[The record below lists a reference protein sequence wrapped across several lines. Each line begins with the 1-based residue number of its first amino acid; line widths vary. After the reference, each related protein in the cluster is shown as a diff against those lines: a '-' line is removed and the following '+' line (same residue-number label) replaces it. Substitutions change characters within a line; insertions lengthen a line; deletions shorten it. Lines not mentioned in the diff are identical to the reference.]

1 MASKGKHVRQ
11 KKLHPWPVRLTHWLN
26 AVCMVCMFMSGWAI
40 YNASPLFGFR
50 FPAAVTVGGWLG
62 GALAWHFAFMWLLL
76 INGSIYLLYGFASRH
91 FKRELLPIGLAA
103 LKHDLT
109 DALRLRLVHEKGVYN
124 AVQRLMYWMV
134 LAAGVLVVISGVA
147 IWKPIQ
153 LQELVAL
160 LGGYDVARYVHFGAM
175 AMIAAFVVIHLVL
188 VILVPKTLLPM
199 ITGGV
204 RSLDTGKNGH
214 D

>member
-1 MASKGKHVRQ
+1 MRQ

-26 AVCMVCMFMSGWAI
+26 AACMVCMFMSGWAI
-40 YNASPLFGFR
+40 YNASPLFSFR
-50 FPAAVTVGGWLG
+50 FPVSLTVGGWLG

-76 INGSIYLLYGFASRH
+76 INGAIYVLYGLASRH
-91 FKRELLPIGLAA
+91 FKRELLPIGIAA

-109 DALRLRLVHEKGVYN
+109 DALRFRLVHEKGVYN
-124 AVQRLMYWMV
+124 AVQRLMYWIV
-134 LAAGVLVVISGVA
+134 LAAGVLIVISGVA
-147 IWKPIQ
+147 IWKPVQ

-160 LGGYDVARYVHFGAM
+160 LGSYDVARYVHFAAM

-188 VILVPKTLLPM
+188 VILVPKTLVPM

-204 RSLDTGKNGH
+204 RTPNNEKNGS
-214 D
+214 

>member
-1 MASKGKHVRQ
+1 VRQ

-26 AVCMVCMFMSGWAI
+26 AACMVCMFMSGWAI

-50 FPAAVTVGGWLG
+50 FAAALTVGGWLG

-76 INGSIYLLYGFASRH
+76 INGAIYVLYGLASRH
-91 FKRELLPIGLAA
+91 FKRELLPIGIAA

-109 DALRLRLVHEKGVYN
+109 DALRFRLVHEKGVYN
-124 AVQRLMYWMV
+124 AVQRLMYWIV
-134 LAAGVLVVISGVA
+134 LAAGVLIVISGVA
-147 IWKPIQ
+147 IWKPVQ

-160 LGGYDVARYVHFGAM
+160 LGGYDVARYVHFAAM

-188 VILVPKTLLPM
+188 VILVPKTLVPM

-204 RSLDTGKNGH
+204 RTPNNEKNGS
-214 D
+214 

>member
-1 MASKGKHVRQ
+1 MRQ

-26 AVCMVCMFMSGWAI
+26 AACMVCMFMSGWAI
-40 YNASPLFGFR
+40 YNASPLFSFR
-50 FPAAVTVGGWLG
+50 FPVSLTVGGWLG

-76 INGSIYLLYGFASRH
+76 INGAIYVLCGLASRH
-91 FKRELLPIGLAA
+91 FKRELLPIGIAA

-109 DALRLRLVHEKGVYN
+109 DALRFRLVHEKGVYN
-124 AVQRLMYWMV
+124 AVQRLMYWIV
-134 LAAGVLVVISGVA
+134 LAAGVLIVISGVA
-147 IWKPIQ
+147 IWKPVQ

-160 LGGYDVARYVHFGAM
+160 LGGYDVARYVHFAAM

-188 VILVPKTLLPM
+188 VILVPKTLVPM

-204 RSLDTGKNGH
+204 RTPNNEKNGS
-214 D
+214 

>member
-1 MASKGKHVRQ
+1 MRQ
-11 KKLHPWPVRLTHWLN
+11 KKLHPWPIRLTHWLN
-26 AVCMVCMFMSGWAI
+26 AACMACMFMSGWAI

-50 FPAAVTVGGWLG
+50 FPVAVTVGGWLG
-62 GALAWHFAFMWLLL
+62 GALARHFAFMWLLL
-76 INGSIYLLYGFASRH
+76 VNGAIYVVYGVVSRH

-109 DALRLRLVHEKGVYN
+109 DALRFRLVHEKGVYN

-204 RSLDTGKNGH
+204 RSLDTGKNSH

>member
-1 MASKGKHVRQ
+1 MRQ

-26 AVCMVCMFMSGWAI
+26 AACMVCMFMSGWAI

-50 FPAAVTVGGWLG
+50 FAAALTVGGWLG

-76 INGSIYLLYGFASRH
+76 INGAIYVLYGLASRH
-91 FKRELLPIGLAA
+91 FKRELLPIGIAA

-109 DALRLRLVHEKGVYN
+109 DALRFRLVHEKGVYN
-124 AVQRLMYWMV
+124 AVQRLMYWIV
-134 LAAGVLVVISGVA
+134 LAAGVLIVISGVA
-147 IWKPIQ
+147 IWKPVQ

-160 LGGYDVARYVHFGAM
+160 LGGYDVARYVHFAAM

-188 VILVPKTLLPM
+188 VILVPKTLVPM

-204 RSLDTGKNGH
+204 RTPNNEKNGS
-214 D
+214 

>member
-1 MASKGKHVRQ
+1 MVCKGNDVRQ

-26 AVCMVCMFMSGWAI
+26 AACMVCMFMSGWAI
-40 YNASPLFGFR
+40 YNASPLFSFR
-50 FPAAVTVGGWLG
+50 FPASLTVGGWLG

-76 INGSIYLLYGFASRH
+76 INGAIYVLYGLASRH
-91 FKRELLPIGLAA
+91 FKRELLPIGITA

-109 DALRLRLVHEKGVYN
+109 DALHLRLVHEKGLYN
-124 AVQRLMYWMV
+124 AVQRLMYWIV
-134 LAAGVLVVISGVA
+134 LAAGVLIVISGVA
-147 IWKPIQ
+147 IWKPVQ

-160 LGGYDVARYVHFGAM
+160 LGGYDVGRYVHFAAM

-204 RSLDTGKNGH
+204 RTPDNGKNGS
-214 D
+214 

>member
-1 MASKGKHVRQ
+1 MVCKGNDVRQ

-26 AVCMVCMFMSGWAI
+26 AACMICMFMSGWAI
-40 YNASPLFGFR
+40 YNASPLFSFR
-50 FPAAVTVGGWLG
+50 FPASLTVGGWLG

-76 INGSIYLLYGFASRH
+76 INGAIYGLYGLASRH
-91 FKRELLPIGLAA
+91 FKRELLPIGIAA

-134 LAAGVLVVISGVA
+134 LAAGVLIVISGVA
-147 IWKPIQ
+147 IWKPVQ

-160 LGGYDVARYVHFGAM
+160 LGGYDVARYVHFAAM
-175 AMIAAFVVIHLVL
+175 AMIAAFVVIHLAL

-204 RSLDTGKNGH
+204 RPVDTWKNGH

>member
-1 MASKGKHVRQ
+1 MVCKGNDVRQ

-26 AVCMVCMFMSGWAI
+26 AACMVCMFMSGWAI
-40 YNASPLFGFR
+40 YNASPLFSFR
-50 FPAAVTVGGWLG
+50 FPVSLTVGGWLG

-76 INGSIYLLYGFASRH
+76 INGAIYVLYGFVSRH
-91 FKRELLPIGLAA
+91 FKRDLLPIGIAA

-109 DALRLRLVHEKGVYN
+109 AVLRFRLVHEKGVYN
-124 AVQRLMYWMV
+124 AMQRLMYWMV
-134 LAAGVLVVISGVA
+134 LAAGVLIVISGVA
-147 IWKPIQ
+147 IWKPVQ

-160 LGGYDVARYVHFGAM
+160 LGGYDVARYVHFAAM
-175 AMIAAFVVIHLVL
+175 TMIAAFVVIHLVL

-204 RSLDTGKNGH
+204 RTPDNGKNGS
-214 D
+214 

>member
-1 MASKGKHVRQ
+1 MRQ

-26 AVCMVCMFMSGWAI
+26 AACMVCMFMSGWAI
-40 YNASPLFGFR
+40 YNASPLFSFR
-50 FPAAVTVGGWLG
+50 FPVSLTVGGWLG

-76 INGSIYLLYGFASRH
+76 INGAIYVLYGFVSRH
-91 FKRELLPIGLAA
+91 FKRELLPIGIAA

-109 DALRLRLVHEKGVYN
+109 DALRFRLVHEKGVYN
-124 AVQRLMYWMV
+124 AVQRLMYWIV
-134 LAAGVLVVISGVA
+134 LAAGVLIVISGVA
-147 IWKPIQ
+147 IWKPVQ

-160 LGGYDVARYVHFGAM
+160 LGGYDVARYVHFAAM
-175 AMIAAFVVIHLVL
+175 TMIAAFVVIHLVL

-204 RSLDTGKNGH
+204 RTPDNGKNGS
-214 D
+214 

>member
-1 MASKGKHVRQ
+1 MRQ

-40 YNASPLFGFR
+40 YNASPLFSFR
-50 FPAAVTVGGWLG
+50 FPVAVTVGGWLG

-76 INGSIYLLYGFASRH
+76 INGAIYVLYGLVSRH
-91 FKRELLPIGLAA
+91 FKRELLPVGLAA

-109 DALRLRLVHEKGVYN
+109 DALRLRLVHEQGVYN
-124 AVQRLMYWMV
+124 TVQRLMYWIV

-153 LQELVAL
+153 LQGLVAL
-160 LGGYDVARYVHFGAM
+160 LGGYDIARYVHFGAM
-175 AMIAAFVVIHLVL
+175 AMIAAFVVIHLIL

-204 RSLDTGKNGH
+204 RSLDAGENGH

>member
-1 MASKGKHVRQ
+1 VRQ

-26 AVCMVCMFMSGWAI
+26 AACMACMFMSGWAI

-134 LAAGVLVVISGVA
+134 LAAGALVVISGVA

-175 AMIAAFVVIHLVL
+175 AMIAAFVVIHLSL

>member
-1 MASKGKHVRQ
+1 MRQ

-26 AVCMVCMFMSGWAI
+26 AACMVCMFMSGWAI

-50 FPAAVTVGGWLG
+50 FAAALTVGGWLG

-76 INGSIYLLYGFASRH
+76 INGAIYVLYGLASRH
-91 FKRELLPIGLAA
+91 FKRELLPIGIAA

-109 DALRLRLVHEKGVYN
+109 DALRFRLVHEKGVYN
-124 AVQRLMYWMV
+124 AVQRLMYWIV
-134 LAAGVLVVISGVA
+134 LAAGVLIVISGVA
-147 IWKPIQ
+147 IWKPVQ
-153 LQELVAL
+153 LQELVEL
-160 LGGYDVARYVHFGAM
+160 LGGYDVARYVHFAAM

-204 RSLDTGKNGH
+204 RTPDNEKNGS
-214 D
+214 

>member
-1 MASKGKHVRQ
+1 MRQ

-26 AVCMVCMFMSGWAI
+26 AACMVCMFMSGWAI

-50 FPAAVTVGGWLG
+50 FAAALTVGGWLG

-76 INGSIYLLYGFASRH
+76 INGAIYVLYGLASRH
-91 FKRELLPIGLAA
+91 FKRELLPIGIAA

-109 DALRLRLVHEKGVYN
+109 DALRFRLVHEKGVYN
-124 AVQRLMYWMV
+124 AVQRLMYWIV
-134 LAAGVLVVISGVA
+134 LAAGVLIVISGVA
-147 IWKPIQ
+147 IWKPVQ

-160 LGGYDVARYVHFGAM
+160 LGGYDVARYVHFAAM

-188 VILVPKTLLPM
+188 VILVPKTLVPM

-204 RSLDTGKNGH
+204 RTPDNEKNGS
-214 D
+214 

>member
-1 MASKGKHVRQ
+1 VRQ

-26 AVCMVCMFMSGWAI
+26 AACMVCMFMSGWAI

-50 FPAAVTVGGWLG
+50 FAAALTVGGWLG

-76 INGSIYLLYGFASRH
+76 INGAIYVLYGLASRH
-91 FKRELLPIGLAA
+91 FKRELLPIGIAA

-109 DALRLRLVHEKGVYN
+109 DALRFRLVHEKGVYN
-124 AVQRLMYWMV
+124 AVQRLMYWIV
-134 LAAGVLVVISGVA
+134 LAAGVLIVISGVA
-147 IWKPIQ
+147 IWKPVQ

-160 LGGYDVARYVHFGAM
+160 LGGYDVARYVHFAAM

-188 VILVPKTLLPM
+188 VILVPKTLVPM

-204 RSLDTGKNGH
+204 RTPDNEKNGS
-214 D
+214 

>member
-1 MASKGKHVRQ
+1 MRQ

-26 AVCMVCMFMSGWAI
+26 AACMVCMFMSGWAI
-40 YNASPLFGFR
+40 YNASPLFSFR
-50 FPAAVTVGGWLG
+50 FPVSLTVGGWLG

-76 INGSIYLLYGFASRH
+76 INGAIYVLYGLASRH
-91 FKRELLPIGLAA
+91 FKRELLPIGIAA

-109 DALRLRLVHEKGVYN
+109 DALRFRLVHEKGVYN
-124 AVQRLMYWMV
+124 AVQRLMYWIV
-134 LAAGVLVVISGVA
+134 LAAGVLIVISGVA
-147 IWKPIQ
+147 IWKPVQ

-160 LGGYDVARYVHFGAM
+160 LGGYDVARYVHFATM

-188 VILVPKTLLPM
+188 VILVPKTLVPM

-204 RSLDTGKNGH
+204 RTPDNEKNGS
-214 D
+214 

>member
-1 MASKGKHVRQ
+1 MRQ

-26 AVCMVCMFMSGWAI
+26 AACMVCMFMSGWAI
-40 YNASPLFGFR
+40 YNASPLFSFR
-50 FPAAVTVGGWLG
+50 FPVSLTVGGWLG

-76 INGSIYLLYGFASRH
+76 INGAIYVLYGFVSRH
-91 FKRELLPIGLAA
+91 FKRDLLPIGIAA

-109 DALRLRLVHEKGVYN
+109 AVLRFRLVHEKGVYN
-124 AVQRLMYWMV
+124 AMQRLMYWMV
-134 LAAGVLVVISGVA
+134 LAAGVLIVISGVA
-147 IWKPIQ
+147 IWKPVQ

-160 LGGYDVARYVHFGAM
+160 LGGYDVARYVHFAAM
-175 AMIAAFVVIHLVL
+175 TMIAAFVVIHLVL

-204 RSLDTGKNGH
+204 RTPDNGKNGS
-214 D
+214 

>member
-1 MASKGKHVRQ
+1 MRQ

-26 AVCMVCMFMSGWAI
+26 AACMVCMFMSGWAI
-40 YNASPLFGFR
+40 YNASPLFSFR
-50 FPAAVTVGGWLG
+50 FPVSLTVGGWLG

-76 INGSIYLLYGFASRH
+76 INGAIYVLYGVASRH
-91 FKRELLPIGLAA
+91 FKRELLPIGIAA

-109 DALRLRLVHEKGVYN
+109 DALRFRLVHEKGVYN
-124 AVQRLMYWMV
+124 AVQRLMYWIV
-134 LAAGVLVVISGVA
+134 LAAGVLIVISGVA
-147 IWKPIQ
+147 IWKPVQ

-160 LGGYDVARYVHFGAM
+160 LGGYDVARYVHFAAM

-188 VILVPKTLLPM
+188 VILVPKTLVPM

-204 RSLDTGKNGH
+204 RTPDNEKNGS
-214 D
+214 

>member
-1 MASKGKHVRQ
+1 MRQ

-26 AVCMVCMFMSGWAI
+26 AACMVCMFMSGWAI

-50 FPAAVTVGGWLG
+50 FAAALTVGGWLG

-76 INGSIYLLYGFASRH
+76 INGAIYVLYGLASRH
-91 FKRELLPIGLAA
+91 FKRELLPIGIAA

-109 DALRLRLVHEKGVYN
+109 DALRFRLVHEKGVYN
-124 AVQRLMYWMV
+124 AVQRLMYWIV
-134 LAAGVLVVISGVA
+134 LAAGVLIVISGVA
-147 IWKPIQ
+147 IWKPVQ

-160 LGGYDVARYVHFGAM
+160 LGGYDVARYVHFAAM

-204 RSLDTGKNGH
+204 RTPDNGKNGS
-214 D
+214 

>member
-1 MASKGKHVRQ
+1 MRQ

-26 AVCMVCMFMSGWAI
+26 AACMVCMFMSGWAI

-50 FPAAVTVGGWLG
+50 FAAALTVGGWLG

-76 INGSIYLLYGFASRH
+76 INGAIYVLYGFVSRH
-91 FKRELLPIGLAA
+91 FKRELLPIGIAA

-109 DALRLRLVHEKGVYN
+109 DALRFRLVHEKGVYN
-124 AVQRLMYWMV
+124 AVQRLMYWIV
-134 LAAGVLVVISGVA
+134 LAAGVLIVISGVA
-147 IWKPIQ
+147 IWKPVQ

-160 LGGYDVARYVHFGAM
+160 LGGYDVARYVHFAAM

-188 VILVPKTLLPM
+188 VILVPKTLVPM

-204 RSLDTGKNGH
+204 RTPDNEKNGS
-214 D
+214 

>member
-1 MASKGKHVRQ
+1 MRQ

-26 AVCMVCMFMSGWAI
+26 AACMVCMFMSGWAI

-50 FPAAVTVGGWLG
+50 FAAALTVGGWLG

-76 INGSIYLLYGFASRH
+76 INGAIYVLYGFVSRH
-91 FKRELLPIGLAA
+91 FKRELLPIGIAA

-109 DALRLRLVHEKGVYN
+109 DALRFRLVHEKGVYN
-124 AVQRLMYWMV
+124 AVQRLMYWIV
-134 LAAGVLVVISGVA
+134 LAAGVLIVISGVA
-147 IWKPIQ
+147 IWKPVQ

-160 LGGYDVARYVHFGAM
+160 LGGYDVARYVHFAAM
-175 AMIAAFVVIHLVL
+175 TMIAAFVVIHLVL

-204 RSLDTGKNGH
+204 RTPDNGKNGS
-214 D
+214 

>member
-1 MASKGKHVRQ
+1 MRQ

-26 AVCMVCMFMSGWAI
+26 AACMVCMFMSGWAI

-50 FPAAVTVGGWLG
+50 FAPALTVGGWLG

-76 INGSIYLLYGFASRH
+76 INGAIYVLYGLASRH
-91 FKRELLPIGLAA
+91 FKRELLPIGIAA

-109 DALRLRLVHEKGVYN
+109 DALRFRLVHEKGVYN
-124 AVQRLMYWMV
+124 AVQRLMYWIV
-134 LAAGVLVVISGVA
+134 LAAGVLIVISGVA
-147 IWKPIQ
+147 IWKPVQ

-160 LGGYDVARYVHFGAM
+160 LGGYDVARYVHFAAM

-188 VILVPKTLLPM
+188 VILVPKTLVPM

-204 RSLDTGKNGH
+204 RTPNNEKNGS
-214 D
+214 

>member
-175 AMIAAFVVIHLVL
+175 AMIAAFVVIHLSL

>member
-1 MASKGKHVRQ
+1 MRQ

-26 AVCMVCMFMSGWAI
+26 AACMVCMFMSGWAI

-50 FPAAVTVGGWLG
+50 FAAALTVGGWLG

-76 INGSIYLLYGFASRH
+76 INGAIYVLYGLASRH
-91 FKRELLPIGLAA
+91 FKRELLPIGIAA

-109 DALRLRLVHEKGVYN
+109 DALRFRLVHERGVYN
-124 AVQRLMYWMV
+124 AVQRLMYWIV
-134 LAAGVLVVISGVA
+134 LAAGVLIVISGVA
-147 IWKPIQ
+147 IWKPVQ

-160 LGGYDVARYVHFGAM
+160 LGGYDVARYVHFAAM

-188 VILVPKTLLPM
+188 VILVPKTLVPM

-204 RSLDTGKNGH
+204 RTPNNEKNGS
-214 D
+214 

>member
-1 MASKGKHVRQ
+1 VRQ
-11 KKLHPWPVRLTHWLN
+11 KKFHPWPVRLTHWIN
-26 AVCMVCMFMSGWAI
+26 AACMVCMFMSGWAI

-50 FPAAVTVGGWLG
+50 FPVSVTVGGWLG

-76 INGSIYLLYGFASRH
+76 INGAIYVLYGVVSRH
-91 FKRELLPIGLAA
+91 FKRELLPIGLVA
-103 LKHDLT
+103 LKRDLT
-109 DALRLRLVHEKGVYN
+109 DALRLRLVHEQGVYN
-124 AVQRLMYWMV
+124 TVQRLMYWIV
-134 LAAGVLVVISGVA
+134 LAAGALVVISGVA

-160 LGGYDVARYVHFGAM
+160 LGGYDIARYVHFGAM
-175 AMIAAFVVIHLVL
+175 AMITAFVVIHLIL

-204 RSLDTGKNGH
+204 RSLDAGENGH

>member
-1 MASKGKHVRQ
+1 MRQ

-26 AVCMVCMFMSGWAI
+26 AACMVCMFMSGWAI
-40 YNASPLFGFR
+40 YNASPLFSFR
-50 FPAAVTVGGWLG
+50 FPVSLTVGGWLG

-76 INGSIYLLYGFASRH
+76 INGAIYVLYGLASRH
-91 FKRELLPIGLAA
+91 FKRELLPIGIAA

-109 DALRLRLVHEKGVYN
+109 DALRFRLVHEKGVYN
-124 AVQRLMYWMV
+124 AVQRLMYWIV
-134 LAAGVLVVISGVA
+134 LAAGVLIVISGVA
-147 IWKPIQ
+147 IWKPVQ

-160 LGGYDVARYVHFGAM
+160 LGGYDVARYVHFAAM
-175 AMIAAFVVIHLVL
+175 TMIAAFVVIHLVL

-204 RSLDTGKNGH
+204 RTPDNGKNGS
-214 D
+214 

>member
-1 MASKGKHVRQ
+1 VRQ

-26 AVCMVCMFMSGWAI
+26 AACMVCMFMSGWAI

-50 FPAAVTVGGWLG
+50 FPVSVTVGGWLG

-76 INGSIYLLYGFASRH
+76 INGAIYVLYGVVSRH
-91 FKRELLPIGLAA
+91 FKRELLPIGLVA
-103 LKHDLT
+103 LKRDFT
-109 DALRLRLVHEKGVYN
+109 DALRFRLVHEKGVYN

-134 LAAGVLVVISGVA
+134 LAGGALVVISGVA

-160 LGGYDVARYVHFGAM
+160 LGGYDVARYVHFAAM
-175 AMIAAFVVIHLVL
+175 AVIAAFVVIHLGL
-188 VILVPKTLLPM
+188 VMLVPKTLLPM
-199 ITGGV
+199 ISGGV
-204 RSLDTGKNGH
+204 RSLDIRRNGH

>member
-1 MASKGKHVRQ
+1 MRQ

-175 AMIAAFVVIHLVL
+175 AMIAAFVVIHLSL

>member
-1 MASKGKHVRQ
+1 MRQ

-26 AVCMVCMFMSGWAI
+26 AACMVCMFMSGWAI
-40 YNASPLFGFR
+40 YNASPLFSFR
-50 FPAAVTVGGWLG
+50 FPVSLTVGGWLG

-76 INGSIYLLYGFASRH
+76 INGAIYVLYGLASRH
-91 FKRELLPIGLAA
+91 FKRELLPIGITA

-109 DALRLRLVHEKGVYN
+109 DALHLRLVHEKGLYN
-124 AVQRLMYWMV
+124 AVQRLMYWIV
-134 LAAGVLVVISGVA
+134 LAAGVLIVISGVA
-147 IWKPIQ
+147 IWKPVQ

-160 LGGYDVARYVHFGAM
+160 LGGYDVGRYVHFAAM

-204 RSLDTGKNGH
+204 RTPDNGKNGS
-214 D
+214 

>member
-1 MASKGKHVRQ
+1 MVFKGNHVRQ

-26 AVCMVCMFMSGWAI
+26 AACMVCMFMSGWAI
-40 YNASPLFGFR
+40 YNVSPLFSFR
-50 FPAAVTVGGWLG
+50 FPVSLTVGGWLG

-76 INGSIYLLYGFASRH
+76 INGAIYVLYGFVSRH
-91 FKRELLPIGLAA
+91 FKRELLPIGIAA

-109 DALRLRLVHEKGVYN
+109 DALRFRLVHEKGVYN
-124 AVQRLMYWMV
+124 AVQRLMYWIV
-134 LAAGVLVVISGVA
+134 LAAGVLIVISGVA
-147 IWKPIQ
+147 IWKPVQ

-160 LGGYDVARYVHFGAM
+160 LGGYDVARYVHFAAM

-188 VILVPKTLLPM
+188 VILVPKTLVPM

-204 RSLDTGKNGH
+204 RTPNNEKNGS
-214 D
+214 

>member
-1 MASKGKHVRQ
+1 MRQ
-11 KKLHPWPVRLTHWLN
+11 KKLHPWPVRLTHGLN
-26 AVCMVCMFMSGWAI
+26 AACMVCMFMSGWAI

-50 FPAAVTVGGWLG
+50 FPVSVTVGGWLG

-76 INGSIYLLYGFASRH
+76 INGAIYVLYGVVSRH

-103 LKHDLT
+103 LKRDLT
-109 DALRLRLVHEKGVYN
+109 DALRFRLVHEKGVYN

-134 LAAGVLVVISGVA
+134 LAAGALVVISGVA

-160 LGGYDVARYVHFGAM
+160 LGGYDVARYVHFAAM
-175 AMIAAFVVIHLVL
+175 AMIAAFVVIHLGL
-188 VILVPKTLLPM
+188 VMLVPKTLMPM
-199 ITGGV
+199 ITGGA
-204 RSLDTGKNGH
+204 RSLDIRRNGH

>member
-1 MASKGKHVRQ
+1 MVCKGNDVRQ

-26 AVCMVCMFMSGWAI
+26 AACMICMFMSGWAI
-40 YNASPLFGFR
+40 YNASPLFSFR
-50 FPAAVTVGGWLG
+50 FPASLTVGGWLG

-76 INGSIYLLYGFASRH
+76 INGAIYGLYGLASRH
-91 FKRELLPIGLAA
+91 FKRELLPIGIAA

-109 DALRLRLVHEKGVYN
+109 DALRFRLVHEKGVYN
-124 AVQRLMYWMV
+124 AVQRLMYWIV
-134 LAAGVLVVISGVA
+134 LAAGVLIVISGVA
-147 IWKPIQ
+147 IWKPVQ

-160 LGGYDVARYVHFGAM
+160 LGGYDVARYVHFAAM

-204 RSLDTGKNGH
+204 RTPDNEKNGS
-214 D
+214 